1 MYEADADDIVDGFFK
16 GFSLRPALLLEA
28 LEDVVVEGEGG
39 SDAHDAF
46 IVAS

>member
-16 GFSLRPALLLEA
+16 GFTLGAALLLES
-28 LEDVVVEGEGG
+28 LEDVVVEGKGG

-46 IVAS
+46 IIAS